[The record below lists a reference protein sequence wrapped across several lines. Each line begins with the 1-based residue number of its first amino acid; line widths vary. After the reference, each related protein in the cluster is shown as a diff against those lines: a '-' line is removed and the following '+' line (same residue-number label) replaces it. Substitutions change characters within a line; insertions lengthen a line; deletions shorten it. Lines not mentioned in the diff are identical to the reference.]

1 MGIFNFFSE
10 SPLKKVTDE
19 LRQNDL
25 GTMANLLESAN
36 SDGFANTNY
45 SEERKKMECEMLKN
59 NYNLQQGP
67 ANESLNR
74 FRWAK
79 DICEEHD
86 FIKGARY
93 MQNYIDIYTIYLRKY
108 CD

>member
-1 MGIFNFFSE
+1 MGIFNIFGKST
-10 SPLKKVTDE
+10 LKKVTNE
-19 LRQNDL
+19 LIANDL
-25 GTMANLLESAN
+25 GPMANLLESAN
-36 SDGFANTNY
+36 SEGFANTNY

-93 MQNYIDIYTIYLRKY
+93 MQNYIDIYTIYIRKY